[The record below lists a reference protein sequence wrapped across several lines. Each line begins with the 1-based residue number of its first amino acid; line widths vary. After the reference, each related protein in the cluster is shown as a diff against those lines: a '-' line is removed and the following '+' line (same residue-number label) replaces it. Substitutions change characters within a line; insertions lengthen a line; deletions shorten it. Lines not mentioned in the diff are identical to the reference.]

1 MRLHRNVRIQM
12 IESTV
17 GFFTA
22 VPATFIHALNFL
34 VPPARSLVLLCA
46 RNRHKRIHGR
56 QRMSSLCAMLA
67 RSRVYAHGHPVA
79 RKPILPEPKTRR
91 LSRAKRVKCRHNH
104 EDPYILYLPLVAS
117 EQETPLQVQTD
128 LTSQGDRTAAYPGED
143 NAQPNQVVA
152 AAAGIW
158 AFAGAPDS
166 AAYRGVVCRASI
178 AVGGEDRS
186 GSSQRLLMDL

>member
-1 MRLHRNVRIQM
+1 M
-12 IESTV
+12 
-17 GFFTA
+17 
-22 VPATFIHALNFL
+22 
-34 VPPARSLVLLCA
+34 
-46 RNRHKRIHGR
+46 
-56 QRMSSLCAMLA
+56 
-67 RSRVYAHGHPVA
+67 
-79 RKPILPEPKTRR
+79 
-91 LSRAKRVKCRHNH
+91 
-104 EDPYILYLPLVAS
+104 
-117 EQETPLQVQTD
+117 QVQTD

-186 GSSQRLLMDL
+186 GSSQRLLMDSVVAPYLRVLELARRIDKSGGCSPEKTLILQKTG